1 MFDDFL
7 NGKNACMLVFG
18 QTGSGKTFTIGKKM
32 KLNEEAGVLP
42 RIISDLFQQKKSDQT
57 VYISFVEVR
66 KLTFLCYFVT
76 GN

>member
-32 KLNEEAGVLP
+32 NLNEEAGVLP
-42 RIISDLFQQKKSDQT
+42 RIISDLIF
-57 VYISFVEVR
+57 
-66 KLTFLCYFVT
+66 
-76 GN
+76 